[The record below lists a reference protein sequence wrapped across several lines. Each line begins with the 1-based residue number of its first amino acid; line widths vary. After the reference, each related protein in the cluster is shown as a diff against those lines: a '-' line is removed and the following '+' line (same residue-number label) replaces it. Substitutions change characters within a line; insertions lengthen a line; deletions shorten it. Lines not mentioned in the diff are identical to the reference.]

1 MSKSVFHRAAFGA
14 LCIFLALALTIGAP
28 GSAKAVND
36 IYFVAIDDTLPFELS
51 SSTMPFWDGGVLYV
65 PYTAFDSSTLGVY
78 ASLDRSE
85 WILSIYNSNHQL
97 DFYINLMASYD
108 GSGNYYE
115 YKALMRNSTVFVPV
129 GFVCAFFGLGCSYI
143 TQGTA
148 CPVVR
153 ITSGKQVYSDSTFIT
168 QAAAIISSRA
178 QSYLGSNTSAPPA
191 VTPTVSPSPSVS
203 LPPDNSDITVALWVD
218 AANEAAT
225 ELIPVLET
233 TALGQH
239 FSSTP

>member
-1 MSKSVFHRAAFGA
+1 MSRPAFQRTA
-14 LCIFLALALTIGAP
+14 FSAVCLFLALALILGAP
-28 GSAKAVND
+28 GSARASKD

-51 SSTMPFWDGGVLYV
+51 SSTMPFWDGGALYV

-143 TQGTA
+143 TQGTSS
-148 CPVVR
+148 PVVR
-153 ITSGKQVYSDSTFIT
+153 ITSGKQVYSDTTFIT
-168 QAAAIISSRA
+168 QAAAIISTRT
-178 QSYLGSNTSAPPA
+178 QNYLGSSVPTPP
-191 VTPTVSPSPSVS
+191 VSSPVVPPSPSVS

-218 AANEAAT
+218 VTGE
-225 ELIPVLET
+225 
-233 TALGQH
+233 
-239 FSSTP
+239 